1 MNAVDYYTSLIDWVF
16 SHARELHE
24 HMFLIQSIVTC
35 AALFWLL
42 RRASDVL
49 WTPLPRLI
57 SILGVEVPDPPE
69 VSLAC
74 IKSDSLTLHWSSSPP
89 NKGVVR
95 YILQVN
101 GVDVGES
108 TQGET
113 VIIEGLKPG
122 NFYNVRVIA
131 VGSQNFQ
138 AGSRVIRLRTLGRD
152 GHPRHG
158 VMRNE
163 ADLSNDDQH
172 DAASGESLPTVRAHG
187 GPTDVTNP
195 PAATVQV
202 VVRESSVS
210 HHSQRRN
217 TVGRKHSP
225 SIATATAEN
234 WSASIAQSLDDGR
247 ETIQELQRKQDAV
260 QKEVEDVIA
269 QGLKESEEIRNQILI
284 LSEDKDKKTEIVK
297 DKEEASEALRKEVK
311 NLEVKNRQAQSRKT
325 ALQKSLQTKQ
335 VERKKMHD
343 EQARWKK
350 EIKSMEAERESWS
363 RETEEI
369 RVSTEARCEELRRN
383 IRNVQDLIAEYTREV
398 AEKGLL
404 VKKLE
409 EERENLGIGLDDDQ
423 AREWEASER
432 RSDAQWEA
440 KNRAQHVHAQ
450 DCSQRLEQLENELQS
465 AQANFTALYARL
477 PNNQNQLMNHA
488 NSSGVDFDPNAQQGK
503 AKARRQRTRKSRTN
517 TVSSPNPGYPMV
529 DPQFP
534 STSTFSTFNSMSST
548 AYAAA
553 PYMDLAMGND
563 TAMVPLLGHMGMSE
577 ADIQSLTAGAPLSP
591 TATSLLP
598 STLFNDDE
606 PPSPDEEVPEYASE
620 LHHPFSPSHRHNDPQ
635 SPQSSR
641 SASLMSSP
649 HASSQNLA
657 KYGVT
662 HHDYALDN
670 DRNSLGSPSSKF
682 GVIGSPARTGQ
693 PTSHRNFGSMF
704 TSLRKSDKNSQDGLP
719 LGSLKAGQSHSFP
732 RSTDEPETPSSRS
745 RRISFSSG
753 WGGVFQR
760 SATGGDTSEGNAP
773 APARQNGRRHG
784 FSMFGFKNEDTN
796 PLHSSRDPS
805 SPRPTSIASSDL
817 PRPSTDSAP
826 FGWGPGA
833 DGTVNK
839 NSPLVTDWSVSA
851 PPTWSRNP
859 SRRPSF
865 QHGSTNAPTSGML
878 SESDEYFYEEDIHSS
893 PPPNLGAIGTRPPSS
908 HNSVLPKLNP
918 NAPKFELPQTSDP
931 VFTRF
936 LRSSKGKGKASDQN
950 SESDPIYDT
959 PQPIT
964 SSPSEPRKS
973 RDSPSIHTQNSVAE
987 STDSLDR
994 IKSNATSDMGGSAKG
1009 ESSFSKLLRK
1019 GSSSKFSLGGKDSI
1033 FGRKK
1038 GSSSISASDHN
1049 ERDESLDDHGQDS
1062 LTTGGESA
1070 TSSPRIGGPEGGD
1083 VKGQK
1088 GAPRERKGSTWGR
1101 FQRSKKGRESSEVE
1115 RSEKS
1120 EAETTGTEDEHEHE

>member
-24 HMFLIQSIVTC
+24 YMFLIQSIVTC

-42 RRASDVL
+42 RRASEVL

-158 VMRNE
+158 AMRNE

-187 GPTDVTNP
+187 GPTDITNP

-234 WSASIAQSLDDGR
+234 WSASIAQSLRDGR

-383 IRNVQDLIAEYTREV
+383 IRNVQDLITEYTREV

-409 EERENLGIGLDDDQ
+409 EEREGLGIGLDDDQ

-432 RSDAQWEA
+432 RNDAQWEA
-440 KNRAQHVHAQ
+440 KNRAQHAHAQ
-450 DCSQRLEQLENELQS
+450 DCSQRLERLESELQA

-517 TVSSPNPGYPMV
+517 TVSSLTSGYPMV

-534 STSTFSTFNSMSST
+534 SSSTFSTFNLMST
-548 AYAAA
+548 PAYAPA

-563 TAMVPLLGHMGMSE
+563 TAMVPLLGHTGGMSE
-577 ADIQSLTAGAPLSP
+577 VDIQALTAGAPLSP

-606 PPSPDEEVPEYASE
+606 PPSPDEEVPEYTSE
-620 LHHPFSPSHRHNDPQ
+620 LYHPFSPLHRHNDPQ
-635 SPQSSR
+635 SPRSSR

-649 HASSQNLA
+649 QASSQNLA

-693 PTSHRNFGSMF
+693 STSHRNFGSMF
-704 TSLRKSDKNSQDGLP
+704 TSLRKSDKNPQDGLP
-719 LGSLKAGQSHSFP
+719 LGSLKSGQSHSFP
-732 RSTDEPETPSSRS
+732 RSTDEPETPSNRS

-760 SATGGDTSEGNAP
+760 SATVGDTSEGNAP
-773 APARQNGRRHG
+773 APARQNGRKQLG

-796 PLHSSRDPS
+796 PLHSARDPS

-839 NSPLVTDWSVSA
+839 NSPLVTDWSMSA

-865 QHGSTNAPTSGML
+865 QHGSSNALTSGML

-931 VFTRF
+931 VFT
-936 LRSSKGKGKASDQN
+936 
-950 SESDPIYDT
+950 
-959 PQPIT
+959 QPIS
-964 SSPSEPRKS
+964 SSPSESRKS
-973 RDSPSIHTQNSVAE
+973 RDSPSIHTQNSVTE

-994 IKSNATSDMGGSAKG
+994 IKSNATSDVAGSSKG

-1038 GSSSISASDHN
+1038 GGSSIAASDHN
-1049 ERDESLDDHGQDS
+1049 ERDESLDDYGQDS
-1062 LTTGGESA
+1062 LVTGGESA

-1083 VKGQK
+1083 AKGQK
-1088 GAPRERKGSTWGR
+1088 GAPRERKSSTWGR

-1115 RSEKS
+1115 RSERS

>member
-1 MNAVDYYTSLIDWVF
+1 MNAVDYYTGLIDWVF

-24 HMFLIQSIVTC
+24 YMFLIQSIVTC
-35 AALFWLL
+35 TALFWLL
-42 RRASDVL
+42 KRAWEVL

-74 IKSDSLTLHWSSSPP
+74 IKSDSLTLYWSSSAP

-95 YILQVN
+95 YLLQVN
-101 GVDVGES
+101 GVEVGES

-152 GHPRHG
+152 GLPRHG
-158 VMRNE
+158 MVRNE
-163 ADLSNDDQH
+163 ADLSNDDQN
-172 DAASGESLPTVRAHG
+172 DVAGGESLPTVRAHG
-187 GPTDVTNP
+187 APTEMTNP
-195 PAATVQV
+195 SAAAVQV
-202 VVRESSVS
+202 VVREPSVS

-217 TVGRKHSP
+217 TGGRKHSP
-225 SIATATAEN
+225 STATAEN
-234 WSASIAQSLDDGR
+234 WSTSIAQSLDDGR

-269 QGLKESEEIRNQILI
+269 QGLRESEEIRNQILV

-297 DKEEASEALRKEVK
+297 EKEEASEALRKEVK

-325 ALQKSLQTKQ
+325 ALQKSLQAKQ

-343 EQARWKK
+343 EQARWKN
-350 EIKSMEAERESWS
+350 EITQMETERESWR

-369 RVSTEARCEELRRN
+369 RTSTEARCETLREN
-383 IRNVQDLIAEYTREV
+383 IRKVQNLITDFTREV

-409 EERENLGIGLDDDQ
+409 EERESLGIGLDDDQ
-423 AREWEASER
+423 AREWEVSER
-432 RSDAQWEA
+432 RNDAQWEA
-440 KNRAQHVHAQ
+440 KSRAQLAHAH
-450 DCSQRLEQLENELQS
+450 DCSQRLERLENELHA
-465 AQANFTALYARL
+465 AQASFAALYARM
-477 PNNQNQLMNHA
+477 PNNPNELMNHA
-488 NSSGVDFDPNAQQGK
+488 NSSGVDFDSSGQQGK
-503 AKARRQRTRKSRTN
+503 AKSRRQRNRKSRTN
-517 TVSSPNPGYPMV
+517 TVSSLTSGYPIG
-529 DPQFP
+529 DSQF
-534 STSTFSTFNSMSST
+534 SNTSTFGNFSLMSSPG
-548 AYAAA
+548 YAPA

-563 TAMVPLLGHMGMSE
+563 TAMVTHSSQMGSMSE

-606 PPSPDEEVPEYASE
+606 LPSPDEEVPEYTSE
-620 LHHPFSPSHRHNDPQ
+620 LHHAFSPSRRRNDPQ
-635 SPQSSR
+635 SPESSR
-641 SASLMSSP
+641 SASLISSP
-649 HASSQNLA
+649 RASSQNLA
-657 KYGVT
+657 RYGVT
-662 HHDYALDN
+662 PHDYPLDN

-693 PTSHRNFGSMF
+693 STSHRNFGSMF
-704 TSLRKSDKNSQDGLP
+704 TSLRKSDKNSQEGLP
-719 LGSLKAGQSHSFP
+719 LGSLKPGQSHSYP
-732 RSTDEPETPSSRS
+732 RSTDEPETPSNRS
-745 RRISFSSG
+745 RRISFTSG

-760 SATGGDTSEGNAP
+760 SATVGDSSEGNGP
-773 APARQNGRRHG
+773 APARQNGTRRQLG
-784 FSMFGFKNEDTN
+784 FAMFGSRNEETN
-796 PLHSSRDPS
+796 PLRSNRDPS

-833 DGTVNK
+833 DGAINK

-851 PPTWSRNP
+851 PPTWSSNP
-859 SRRPSF
+859 SRRPSL
-865 QHGSTNAPTSGML
+865 QHGGSSSALTSEIL
-878 SESDEYFYEEDIHSS
+878 SGSDEYFFEDDIHSS

-908 HNSVLPKLNP
+908 HNSLLPKLNP
-918 NAPKFELPQTSDP
+918 NAPKFESSHTTEP
-931 VFTRF
+931 VFSR
-936 LRSSKGKGKASDQN
+936 LWKGKGKVVDQTPG
-950 SESDPIYDT
+950 SPDSIYDV
-959 PQPIT
+959 PQAIT
-964 SSPSEPRKS
+964 SSPSESRKS
-973 RDSPSIHTQNSVAE
+973 RDSPSIHTQNSVVE
-987 STDSLDR
+987 SIDGLDR
-994 IKSNATSDMGGSAKG
+994 TKSNTPFDMAGSASTKG
-1009 ESSFSKLLRK
+1009 ESPFSKLLRK
-1019 GSSSKFSLGGKDSI
+1019 GSSSKFGLGGKDSI

-1038 GSSSISASDHN
+1038 GGSSIAASDHN
-1049 ERDESLDDHGQDS
+1049 ERDEILDEYGQDS
-1062 LTTGGESA
+1062 VITGGESV
-1070 TSSPRIGGPEGGD
+1070 TTSPRIGGLEGGD
-1083 VKGQK
+1083 AKSQK

-1101 FQRSKKGRESSEVE
+1101 FQRNKKGKEGSEME
-1115 RSEKS
+1115 RS

>member
-16 SHARELHE
+16 SHARVLHE
-24 HMFLIQSIVTC
+24 YMFLIQSIVTC
-35 AALFWLL
+35 TALFWLL
-42 RRASDVL
+42 RRAWEVL

-74 IKSDSLTLHWSSSPP
+74 IKSDALTLHWSSSPP

-95 YILQVN
+95 YIIQVN

-131 VGSQNFQ
+131 VGTQNFQ

-152 GHPRHG
+152 GLPRHG
-158 VMRNE
+158 VIRNE
-163 ADLSNDDQH
+163 ADLSNEDQH
-172 DAASGESLPTVRAHG
+172 DAGGESLPTVRAHG
-187 GPTDVTNP
+187 VSTDGANP

-210 HHSQRRN
+210 HPSQRRN
-217 TVGRKHSP
+217 TVGRKHSQ
-225 SIATATAEN
+225 STATATAEN
-234 WSASIAQSLDDGR
+234 WSASNAQPLDESR
-247 ETIQELQRKQDAV
+247 ETIQELQEQQDRI
-260 QKEVEDVIA
+260 QKELEDVIA
-269 QGLKESEEIRNQILI
+269 QGLKESEEIKNQILL
-284 LSEDKDKKTEIVK
+284 LSEDKDKKTEMVK
-297 DKEEASEALRKEVK
+297 DKEEASETLRKEVK

-325 ALQKSLQTKQ
+325 ALQKSLQAKQ
-335 VERKKMHD
+335 VERKKMQD

-350 EIKSMEAERESWS
+350 EMKSMGAEMESWS
-363 RETEEI
+363 REAEEI
-369 RVSTEARCEELRRN
+369 RTSTEAKCEELREN
-383 IRNVQDLIAEYTREV
+383 IRNVQDLITKFTREV

-404 VKKLE
+404 VKSLE
-409 EERENLGIGLDDDQ
+409 EEREGLGIGLDDDQ
-423 AREWEASER
+423 AREWEALER
-432 RSDAQWEA
+432 RNDAQWEA
-440 KNRAQHVHAQ
+440 ESRTQHAIAQ
-450 DCSQRLEQLENELQS
+450 DYSQRLERLENELQA

-477 PNNQNQLMNHA
+477 PSNPNELMNHA
-488 NSSGVDFDPNAQQGK
+488 NSSGVDFDPNGQHGR
-503 AKARRQRTRKSRTN
+503 AKSRRQRTRKSRTN
-517 TVSSPNPGYPMV
+517 TVSSTSGYAMAES
-529 DPQFP
+529 QYS
-534 STSTFSTFNSMSST
+534 STGIFNNFNLMSSP

-553 PYMDLAMGND
+553 PYLNLAMSND
-563 TAMVPLLGHMGMSE
+563 TAMASVSGHSGGMSE

-591 TATSLLP
+591 TATMLLP

-606 PPSPDEEVPEYASE
+606 LQGADEEGPEYMSE
-620 LHHPFSPSHRHNDPQ
+620 LHHSYSPPQRHNDAQ
-635 SPQSSR
+635 SPGSSR

-662 HHDYALDN
+662 HHDYALDA
-670 DRNSLGSPSSKF
+670 DRTSLGSPSSKF

-693 PTSHRNFGSMF
+693 STSHRNFGSMF
-704 TSLRKSDKNSQDGLP
+704 TSLRKSEKTPQDGLP
-719 LGSLKAGQSHSFP
+719 LGSLKGQSHSFP
-732 RSTDEPETPSSRS
+732 RSTDEPETPNRA

-753 WGGVFQR
+753 WGNVFQR
-760 SATGGDTSEGNAP
+760 SATVGDSSEGNAP
-773 APARQNGRRHG
+773 APARPNGRRQLG
-784 FSMFGFKNEDTN
+784 FSMFGFRNEDTN
-796 PLHSSRDPS
+796 HLRSARDPS

-839 NSPLVTDWSVSA
+839 SPLVTDWSVSA
-851 PPTWSRNP
+851 PPTWSSNP

-865 QHGSTNAPTSGML
+865 QHGSSSALASEILSG
-878 SESDEYFYEEDIHSS
+878 SDEYFYEDNIHSS

-918 NAPKFELPQTSDP
+918 NAPKFELPQTSEP
-931 VFTRF
+931 VFSRL
-936 LRSSKGKGKASDQN
+936 LRSKGKGKAPDQN
-950 SESDPIYDT
+950 TESFDPTYDT
-959 PQPIT
+959 PHPIT
-964 SSPSEPRKS
+964 SSPSESRKS

-987 STDSLDR
+987 SIDSLDR
-994 IKSNATSDMGGSAKG
+994 TKSNTASDIAGSAKG
-1009 ESSFSKLLRK
+1009 ESSFTKLLRK

-1038 GSSSISASDHN
+1038 GGSSTAASDHN
-1049 ERDESLDDHGQDS
+1049 DRDEGLDDLGDS
-1062 LTTGGESA
+1062 LVIGTGGESA
-1070 TSSPRIGGPEGGD
+1070 TSSPRIGGFEGSDG
-1083 VKGQK
+1083 KAK
-1088 GAPRERKGSTWGR
+1088 GATRERKSSTWGR
-1101 FQRSKKGRESSEVE
+1101 FQRKKRESSEIE
-1115 RSEKS
+1115 RSERS
-1120 EAETTGTEDEHEHE
+1120 EAETTGTEDEHE